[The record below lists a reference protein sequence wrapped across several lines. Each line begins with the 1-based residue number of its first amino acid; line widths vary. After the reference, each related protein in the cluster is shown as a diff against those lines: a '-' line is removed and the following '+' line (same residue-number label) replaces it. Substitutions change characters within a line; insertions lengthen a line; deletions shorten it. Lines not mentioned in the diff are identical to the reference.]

1 MSLTLH
7 ILVVRFLYRYHI
19 PIGVIMNRSF
29 INKIYDKISL
39 NPPLVLSL
47 GFAILITIGG
57 VLLSLPFFTNSGEAT
72 DLIDSMFVAASASC
86 VTGLTPVNTLEH
98 WNTYGHVLIIILIQI
113 GGLGV
118 MSLASIIPL
127 ILGKKIGMKSRQILK
142 EQLNVESLEGMIVLF
157 KYVLVFT
164 FGTEILGAI
173 LLSIKFIPMYGAG
186 RGVWVAIF
194 HSISAFCNAGFD
206 ILGDSL
212 YPLRSDLLVNLTL
225 SALVIVGGL
234 GFVVTNELF
243 RRRSFKNIS
252 THSKLVLMVSGILLA
267 LGTIMFLLL
276 EGGDGVL
283 QHEGVKGSIL
293 ESFFQS
299 VVARTAGFYSVNLAN
314 IKDSTALMLMGLMFV
329 GGSPGSTAG
338 GIKTTTLGVLFLST
352 HAVTRGEREPVVFG
366 RHIGTEIIRKALAIF
381 LVSITIILSVSFIL
395 TITESAPL
403 VDILYETVSALATV
417 GASKGMTPD
426 LTDIGKVLI
435 TVCMYLGRLGPMTMA
450 FAFGM
455 KDKKSLIRYPESFIS
470 IG

>member
-1 MSLTLH
+1 
-7 ILVVRFLYRYHI
+7 
-19 PIGVIMNRSF
+19 MNKSF
-29 INKIYDKISL
+29 INKIYDKITL

-47 GFAILITIGG
+47 GFAILITFGG
-57 VLLSLPFFTNSGEAT
+57 VLLSLPFFTKSGEAT

-86 VTGLTPVNTLEH
+86 VTGLTPVNTFEH
-98 WNTYGHVLIIILIQI
+98 WNTYGHVLLIILIQI

-164 FGTEILGAI
+164 FGIEILGAI
-173 LLSIKFIPMYGAG
+173 LLSFRFIPLYGAG
-186 RGVWVAIF
+186 TGIWYSIF

-206 ILGDSL
+206 ILGDSM
-212 YPLRSDLLVNLTL
+212 YPFRDDILVNLTL

-234 GFVVTNELF
+234 GFVVTSELF
-243 RRRSFKNIS
+243 RRRSFEKIS
-252 THSKLVLMVSGILLA
+252 THSKLVLLISGALLV
-267 LGTIMFLLL
+267 LGTVMFLFL
-276 EGGDGVL
+276 ENGDGVL
-283 QHEGVKGSIL
+283 QYESVKGSIL

-299 VVARTAGFYSVNLAN
+299 VVARTAGFYSVDLSK

-338 GIKTTTLGVLFLST
+338 GIKTTTLGVLFIST
-352 HAVTRGEREPVVFG
+352 HAVVRGESEPVVFG
-366 RHIGTEIIRKALAIF
+366 RHIGMDVVRKALAIF

-395 TITESAPL
+395 TITESARL

-417 GASKGMTPD
+417 GASKGITAD
-426 LTDIGKVLI
+426 LSDVGKILI
-435 TVCMYLGRLGPMTMA
+435 TFCMYLGRLGPMTMA

>member
-1 MSLTLH
+1 
-7 ILVVRFLYRYHI
+7 
-19 PIGVIMNRSF
+19 MNKSF
-29 INKIYDKISL
+29 INKIYDKITL

-47 GFAILITIGG
+47 GFAILITFGG
-57 VLLSLPFFTNSGEAT
+57 VLLSLPFFTKSGEAT

-86 VTGLTPVNTLEH
+86 VTGLTPVNTFEH
-98 WNTYGHVLIIILIQI
+98 WNTYGHVLLIILIQI

-164 FGTEILGAI
+164 FGIEILGAI
-173 LLSIKFIPMYGAG
+173 LLSFRFIPLYGAG
-186 RGVWVAIF
+186 IGIWYSIF

-206 ILGDSL
+206 ILGDSI
-212 YPLRSDLLVNLTL
+212 YPFRDDILVNLTL
-225 SALVIVGGL
+225 SSLVIVGGL
-234 GFVVTNELF
+234 GFVVTSELF
-243 RRRSFKNIS
+243 RRRSFEKIS
-252 THSKLVLMVSGILLA
+252 THSKLVLLISGALLV
-267 LGTIMFLLL
+267 LGTVMFLFL
-276 EGGDGVL
+276 ENGDGVL
-283 QHEGVKGSIL
+283 QYESIKGSIL

-299 VVARTAGFYSVNLAN
+299 VVARTAGFYSVDLSK

-352 HAVTRGEREPVVFG
+352 HAVVRGEREPVVFG
-366 RHIGTEIIRKALAIF
+366 RHIGMDVVRKALAIF
-381 LVSITIILSVSFIL
+381 LVSITIVLSVSFIL
-395 TITESAPL
+395 TITESARL

-417 GASKGMTPD
+417 GASKGITAD
-426 LTDIGKVLI
+426 LSDVGKILI
-435 TVCMYLGRLGPMTMA
+435 TFCMYLGRLGPMTMA

>member
-1 MSLTLH
+1 M
-7 ILVVRFLYRYHI
+7 VRFLYRYYKA
-19 PIGVIMNRSF
+19 IGVIMNKSF
-29 INKIYDKISL
+29 INKIYDKITL

-47 GFAILITIGG
+47 GFAILITFGG
-57 VLLSLPFFTNSGEAT
+57 VLLSLPFFTKSGEAT

-86 VTGLTPVNTLEH
+86 VTGLTPVNTFEH
-98 WNTYGHVLIIILIQI
+98 WNTYGHVLLIILIQI

-164 FGTEILGAI
+164 FGIEILGAI
-173 LLSIKFIPMYGAG
+173 LLSFRFIPLYGAG
-186 RGVWVAIF
+186 TGIWYSIF

-206 ILGDSL
+206 ILGDSI
-212 YPLRSDLLVNLTL
+212 YPFRDDILVNLTL
-225 SALVIVGGL
+225 SSLVIVGGL
-234 GFVVTNELF
+234 GFVVTSELF
-243 RRRSFKNIS
+243 RRRSFEKIS
-252 THSKLVLMVSGILLA
+252 THSKLVLLISGALLV
-267 LGTIMFLLL
+267 LGTVMFLFL
-276 EGGDGVL
+276 ENGDGVL
-283 QHEGVKGSIL
+283 QYESIKGSIL

-299 VVARTAGFYSVNLAN
+299 VVARTAGFYSVDLSK

-352 HAVTRGEREPVVFG
+352 HAVVRGEREPVVFG
-366 RHIGTEIIRKALAIF
+366 RHIGMDVVRKALAIF
-381 LVSITIILSVSFIL
+381 LVSITIVLSVSFIL
-395 TITESAPL
+395 TITESARL

-417 GASKGMTPD
+417 GASKGITAD
-426 LTDIGKVLI
+426 LSDVGKILI
-435 TVCMYLGRLGPMTMA
+435 TFCMYLGRLGPMTMA

>member
-1 MSLTLH
+1 
-7 ILVVRFLYRYHI
+7 
-19 PIGVIMNRSF
+19 MNKSF
-29 INKIYDKISL
+29 INKIYDKITL

-47 GFAILITIGG
+47 GFAILITFGG
-57 VLLSLPFFTNSGEAT
+57 VLLSLPFFTKSGEAT
-72 DLIDSMFVAASASC
+72 NLIDSMFVAASASC
-86 VTGLTPVNTLEH
+86 VTGLTPVNTFEH
-98 WNTYGHVLIIILIQI
+98 WNTYGHVLLIILIQI

-164 FGTEILGAI
+164 FGIEILGAI
-173 LLSIKFIPMYGAG
+173 LLSFRFIPLYGAG
-186 RGVWVAIF
+186 TGIWYSIF

-206 ILGDSL
+206 ILGDSM
-212 YPLRSDLLVNLTL
+212 YPFRDDILVNLTL
-225 SALVIVGGL
+225 SFLVIVGGL
-234 GFVVTNELF
+234 GFVVTSELF
-243 RRRSFKNIS
+243 RRRSFEKIS
-252 THSKLVLMVSGILLA
+252 THSKLVLLISGVLLV
-267 LGTIMFLLL
+267 LGTVMFLFL
-276 EGGDGVL
+276 ENGDGVL
-283 QHEGVKGSIL
+283 QYESVKGSIL

-299 VVARTAGFYSVNLAN
+299 VVARTAGFYSVDLSK

-338 GIKTTTLGVLFLST
+338 GIKTTTLGVLFIST
-352 HAVTRGEREPVVFG
+352 HAVVRGESEPVVFG
-366 RHIGTEIIRKALAIF
+366 RHIGIDVVRKALAIF
-381 LVSITIILSVSFIL
+381 LVSITIVLSVSFIL
-395 TITESAPL
+395 TITESARL

-417 GASKGMTPD
+417 GASKGITAD
-426 LTDIGKVLI
+426 LSDVGKILI
-435 TVCMYLGRLGPMTMA
+435 TFCMYLGRLGPMTMA

>member
-1 MSLTLH
+1 M
-7 ILVVRFLYRYHI
+7 VRFLYRYYKA
-19 PIGVIMNRSF
+19 IGVIMNKSF
-29 INKIYDKISL
+29 INKIYDKITL

-47 GFAILITIGG
+47 GFAILITFGG
-57 VLLSLPFFTNSGEAT
+57 VLLSLPFFTKSGEAT

-86 VTGLTPVNTLEH
+86 VTGLTPVNTFEH
-98 WNTYGHVLIIILIQI
+98 WNTYGHVLLIILIQI

-164 FGTEILGAI
+164 FGIEILGAI
-173 LLSIKFIPMYGAG
+173 LLSFRFIPLYGAG
-186 RGVWVAIF
+186 TGIWYSIF

-206 ILGDSL
+206 ILGDSM
-212 YPLRSDLLVNLTL
+212 YPFRDDILVNLTL
-225 SALVIVGGL
+225 SALVVVGGL
-234 GFVVTNELF
+234 GFVVTSELF
-243 RRRSFKNIS
+243 RRRSFEKIS
-252 THSKLVLMVSGILLA
+252 THSKLVLLISGALLV
-267 LGTIMFLLL
+267 LGTVMFLFL
-276 EGGDGVL
+276 ENGDGVL
-283 QHEGVKGSIL
+283 QYESVKGSIL

-299 VVARTAGFYSVNLAN
+299 VVARTAGFYSVDLSK

-338 GIKTTTLGVLFLST
+338 GIKTTTLGVLFIST
-352 HAVTRGEREPVVFG
+352 HAVVRGESEPVVFG
-366 RHIGTEIIRKALAIF
+366 RHIGIDVVRKALAIF
-381 LVSITIILSVSFIL
+381 LVSITIVLSVSFIL
-395 TITESAPL
+395 TITESARL

-417 GASKGMTPD
+417 GASKGITAD
-426 LTDIGKVLI
+426 LSDVGKILI
-435 TVCMYLGRLGPMTMA
+435 TFCMYLGRLGPMTMA

>member
-1 MSLTLH
+1 
-7 ILVVRFLYRYHI
+7 
-19 PIGVIMNRSF
+19 MNKNF

-47 GFAILITIGG
+47 GFAILISIGG
-57 VLLSLPFFTNSGEAT
+57 ILLSLPFFTKSGQAT
-72 DLIDSMFVAASASC
+72 DLIDAFFVAASASC

-98 WNTYGHVLIIILIQI
+98 WNTYGHILIIILIQI

-157 KYVLVFT
+157 KYVLIFT
-164 FGTEILGAI
+164 FGTEILGVI
-173 LLSIKFIPMYGAG
+173 LLSIRFVPLYGLLD
-186 RGVWVAIF
+186 GVWISIF

-206 ILGDSL
+206 ILGDSI
-212 YPLRSDLLVNLTL
+212 YPFRDDALINFTL
-225 SALVIVGGL
+225 SFLVVVGGL
-234 GFVVTNELF
+234 GFVVTSELF
-243 RRRSFKNIS
+243 RRRSFKKIS
-252 THSKLVLMVSGILLA
+252 THSKLVLMMTAILLF
-267 LGTIMFLLL
+267 LGTIVFYIL
-276 EGGDGVL
+276 EKSGGVL
-283 QHEGVKGSIL
+283 QGESLKGSLL

-299 VVARTAGFYSVNLAN
+299 VVARTAGFYSVDLSK

-338 GIKTTTLGVLFLST
+338 GIKTTTLGVLILST
-352 HAVTRGEREPVVFG
+352 AAVIRGENEPVVFG
-366 RHIGTEIIRKALAIF
+366 RHIGIEVIRKALAIF
-381 LVSITIILSVSFIL
+381 LVSFGIILSVSFVL
-395 TITESAPL
+395 TITENAGL

-417 GASKGMTPD
+417 GASKGITAG
-426 LTDIGKVLI
+426 LTRHGKILI
-435 TVCMYLGRLGPMTMA
+435 TLCMYLGRLGPMTMA

-455 KDKKSLIRYPESFIS
+455 KARKSLIRFPESFVS

>member
-1 MSLTLH
+1 
-7 ILVVRFLYRYHI
+7 
-19 PIGVIMNRSF
+19 MNKNF
-29 INKIYDKISL
+29 INKLYNKISL
-39 NPPLVLSL
+39 NPPMVLSL

-57 VLLSLPFFTNSGEAT
+57 LLLSLPFFTKSGQAT
-72 DLIDSMFVAASASC
+72 PLVDSLFVAASASC

-98 WNTYGHVLIIILIQI
+98 WNTYGHILIIILIQI

-157 KYVLVFT
+157 KYVLAFT
-164 FGTEILGAI
+164 FGTEILGAF
-173 LLSIKFIPMYGAG
+173 LLSIKFIPLYGAG
-186 RGVWVAIF
+186 KGVWYAVF

-206 ILGDSL
+206 ILGDSIF
-212 YPLRSDLLVNLTL
+212 PFRDDLLINLTL
-225 SALVIVGGL
+225 SFLVIVGGL
-234 GFVVTNELF
+234 GFVVTSELF
-243 RRRSFKNIS
+243 RRRSFKKLS
-252 THSKLVLMVSGILLA
+252 THSKLVIMVTGILLIF
-267 LGTIMFLLL
+267 GTIMFLFL
-276 EGGDGVL
+276 ENEDGVL
-283 QHEGVKGSIL
+283 QYESLKGSIL

-299 VVARTAGFYSVNLAN
+299 VVARTAGFYSVDLSQ

-352 HAVTRGEREPVVFG
+352 HAVVRGESEPVVFG
-366 RHIGTEIIRKALAIF
+366 RHISTETVRKALAIF
-381 LVSITIILSVSFIL
+381 LVSIVIILSVSFML

-417 GASKGMTPD
+417 GASKGMTPH
-426 LTDIGKVLI
+426 LTDAGKNLI
-435 TVCMYLGRLGPMTMA
+435 TLCMYLGRIGPMTMA

-455 KDKKSLIRYPESFIS
+455 KAKKSLIRYPESFIS

>member
-1 MSLTLH
+1 M
-7 ILVVRFLYRYHI
+7 VRFLYRYYKA
-19 PIGVIMNRSF
+19 IGVIMNKSF
-29 INKIYDKISL
+29 INKIYDKITL

-47 GFAILITIGG
+47 GFAILITFGG
-57 VLLSLPFFTNSGEAT
+57 VLLSLPFFTKSGEAT

-86 VTGLTPVNTLEH
+86 VTGLTPVNTFEH
-98 WNTYGHVLIIILIQI
+98 WNTYGHVLLIILIQI

-164 FGTEILGAI
+164 FGIEILGAI
-173 LLSIKFIPMYGAG
+173 LLSFRFIPLYGAG
-186 RGVWVAIF
+186 TGIWYSIF

-206 ILGDSL
+206 ILGDSI
-212 YPLRSDLLVNLTL
+212 YPFRDDILVNLTL
-225 SALVIVGGL
+225 SSLVIVGGL
-234 GFVVTNELF
+234 GFVVTSELF
-243 RRRSFKNIS
+243 RRRSFEKIS
-252 THSKLVLMVSGILLA
+252 THSKLVLLISGVLLV
-267 LGTIMFLLL
+267 LGTVMFLFL
-276 EGGDGVL
+276 ENGDGVL
-283 QHEGVKGSIL
+283 QYESVKGSIL

-299 VVARTAGFYSVNLAN
+299 VVARTAGFYSVDLSK

-338 GIKTTTLGVLFLST
+338 GIKTTTLGVLFIST
-352 HAVTRGEREPVVFG
+352 HAVVRGESEPVVFG
-366 RHIGTEIIRKALAIF
+366 RHIGMDVVRKALAIF
-381 LVSITIILSVSFIL
+381 LVSITIVLSVSFIL
-395 TITESAPL
+395 TITESARL

-417 GASKGMTPD
+417 GASKGITAD
-426 LTDIGKVLI
+426 LSDVGKILI
-435 TVCMYLGRLGPMTMA
+435 TFCMYLGRLGPMTMA

>member
-1 MSLTLH
+1 M
-7 ILVVRFLYRYHI
+7 VRFLYGYHKA
-19 PIGVIMNRSF
+19 IGVIMNKSF
-29 INKIYDKISL
+29 INKIYDKITL

-47 GFAILITIGG
+47 GFAILITFGG
-57 VLLSLPFFTNSGEAT
+57 VLLSLPFFTKSGEAT

-86 VTGLTPVNTLEH
+86 VTGLTPVNTFEH
-98 WNTYGHVLIIILIQI
+98 WNTYGHVLLIILIQI

-164 FGTEILGAI
+164 FGIEILGAI
-173 LLSIKFIPMYGAG
+173 LLSFRFIPLYGAG
-186 RGVWVAIF
+186 TGIWYSIF

-206 ILGDSL
+206 ILGDSM
-212 YPLRSDLLVNLTL
+212 YPFRDDILVNLTI
-225 SALVIVGGL
+225 SFLVIIGGL
-234 GFVVTNELF
+234 GFVVTSELF
-243 RRRSFKNIS
+243 RRRSFQKIS
-252 THSKLVLMVSGILLA
+252 THSKLVLLISGALLV
-267 LGTIMFLLL
+267 LGTVMFLFL
-276 EGGDGVL
+276 ENGDGVL
-283 QHEGVKGSIL
+283 QYESVKGSIL

-299 VVARTAGFYSVNLAN
+299 VVARTAGFYSVDLSK

-338 GIKTTTLGVLFLST
+338 GIKTTTLGVLFIST
-352 HAVTRGEREPVVFG
+352 HAVVRGEREPVVFG
-366 RHIGTEIIRKALAIF
+366 RHIGMDVVRKALAIF

-395 TITESAPL
+395 TITESARL

-417 GASKGMTPD
+417 GASKGMTAD
-426 LTDIGKVLI
+426 LSDVGKILI
-435 TVCMYLGRLGPMTMA
+435 TFCMYLGRLGPMTMA

>member
-1 MSLTLH
+1 
-7 ILVVRFLYRYHI
+7 
-19 PIGVIMNRSF
+19 MNKSF
-29 INKIYDKISL
+29 INKIYDKITL

-47 GFAILITIGG
+47 GFAILITFGG
-57 VLLSLPFFTNSGEAT
+57 VLLSLPFFTKSGEAT

-86 VTGLTPVNTLEH
+86 VTGLTPVNTFEH
-98 WNTYGHVLIIILIQI
+98 WNTYGHVILIILIQI

-164 FGTEILGAI
+164 FGIEILGAI
-173 LLSIKFIPMYGAG
+173 LLSFRFIPLYGAG
-186 RGVWVAIF
+186 TGIWYSIF

-206 ILGDSL
+206 ILGDSM
-212 YPLRSDLLVNLTL
+212 YPFRDDILVNLTL
-225 SALVIVGGL
+225 SFLVIVGGL
-234 GFVVTNELF
+234 GFVVTSELF
-243 RRRSFKNIS
+243 RRRSFQKIS
-252 THSKLVLMVSGILLA
+252 THSKLVLLISGVLLV
-267 LGTIMFLLL
+267 LGTVMFLFL
-276 EGGDGVL
+276 ENGDGVL
-283 QHEGVKGSIL
+283 QYESVKGSIL

-299 VVARTAGFYSVNLAN
+299 VVARTAGFYSVDLSK

-338 GIKTTTLGVLFLST
+338 GIKTTTLGVLFIST
-352 HAVTRGEREPVVFG
+352 HAVVRGESEPVVFG
-366 RHIGTEIIRKALAIF
+366 RHIGIDVVRKALAIF
-381 LVSITIILSVSFIL
+381 LVSITIVLSVSFIL
-395 TITESAPL
+395 TITESARL

-417 GASKGMTPD
+417 GASKGITAD
-426 LTDIGKVLI
+426 LSDVGKILI
-435 TVCMYLGRLGPMTMA
+435 TFCMYLGRLGPMTMA

>member
-1 MSLTLH
+1 
-7 ILVVRFLYRYHI
+7 
-19 PIGVIMNRSF
+19 MNKSF
-29 INKIYDKISL
+29 INKIYDRITL

-47 GFAILITIGG
+47 GFAILITFGG
-57 VLLSLPFFTNSGEAT
+57 VLLSLPFFTKSGEAT
-72 DLIDSMFVAASASC
+72 NLIDSMFVAASASC
-86 VTGLTPVNTLEH
+86 VTGLTPVNTFEH
-98 WNTYGHVLIIILIQI
+98 WNTYGHVLLIILIQI

-164 FGTEILGAI
+164 FGIEILGAI
-173 LLSIKFIPMYGAG
+173 LLSFRFIPLYGAG
-186 RGVWVAIF
+186 TGIWYSIF

-206 ILGDSL
+206 ILGDSM
-212 YPLRSDLLVNLTL
+212 YPFRDDILVNLTL

-234 GFVVTNELF
+234 GFVVTSELF
-243 RRRSFKNIS
+243 RRRSFEKIS
-252 THSKLVLMVSGILLA
+252 THSKLVLLISGVLLV
-267 LGTIMFLLL
+267 LGTVMFLFL
-276 EGGDGVL
+276 ENGDGVL
-283 QHEGVKGSIL
+283 QYESVKGSIL

-299 VVARTAGFYSVNLAN
+299 VVARTAGFYSVDLSK

-338 GIKTTTLGVLFLST
+338 GIKTTTLGVLFIST
-352 HAVTRGEREPVVFG
+352 HAVVRGEREPVVFG
-366 RHIGTEIIRKALAIF
+366 RHIGMDVVRKALAIF

-395 TITESAPL
+395 TITESARL

-417 GASKGMTPD
+417 GASKGITAD
-426 LTDIGKVLI
+426 LSDVGKILI
-435 TVCMYLGRLGPMTMA
+435 TFCMYLGRLGPMTMA

>member
-1 MSLTLH
+1 M
-7 ILVVRFLYRYHI
+7 VRFLYRYYKA
-19 PIGVIMNRSF
+19 IGVIMNKSF
-29 INKIYDKISL
+29 INKIYDKITL

-47 GFAILITIGG
+47 GFAILITFGG
-57 VLLSLPFFTNSGEAT
+57 VLLSLPFFTKSGEAT

-86 VTGLTPVNTLEH
+86 VTGLTPVNTFEH
-98 WNTYGHVLIIILIQI
+98 WNTYGHVLLIILIQI

-142 EQLNVESLEGMIVLF
+142 EQLNIESLEGMIVLI

-164 FGTEILGAI
+164 FGIEILGAI
-173 LLSIKFIPMYGAG
+173 LLSFRFIPLYGAG
-186 RGVWVAIF
+186 TGIWYSIF

-206 ILGDSL
+206 ILGDSI
-212 YPLRSDLLVNLTL
+212 YPFRDDILVNLTL

-234 GFVVTNELF
+234 GFVVTSELF
-243 RRRSFKNIS
+243 RRRSFEKIS
-252 THSKLVLMVSGILLA
+252 THSKLVLLISGVLLV
-267 LGTIMFLLL
+267 LGTVMFLFL
-276 EGGDGVL
+276 ENGDGVL
-283 QHEGVKGSIL
+283 QYESVKGSIL

-299 VVARTAGFYSVNLAN
+299 VVARTAGFYSVDLSK

-338 GIKTTTLGVLFLST
+338 GIKTTTLGVLFIST
-352 HAVTRGEREPVVFG
+352 HAVVRGESEPVVFG
-366 RHIGTEIIRKALAIF
+366 RHIGMDVVRKALAIF

-395 TITESAPL
+395 TITESARL

-417 GASKGMTPD
+417 GASKGITAD
-426 LTDIGKVLI
+426 LSDVGKILI
-435 TVCMYLGRLGPMTMA
+435 TFCMYLGRLGPMTMA

>member
-1 MSLTLH
+1 
-7 ILVVRFLYRYHI
+7 
-19 PIGVIMNRSF
+19 MNKSF
-29 INKIYDKISL
+29 INKIYDKITL

-47 GFAILITIGG
+47 GFAILITFGG
-57 VLLSLPFFTNSGEAT
+57 VLLSLPFFTKSGEAT

-86 VTGLTPVNTLEH
+86 VTGLTPVNTFEH
-98 WNTYGHVLIIILIQI
+98 WNTYGHVLLIILIQI

-164 FGTEILGAI
+164 FGIEILGAI
-173 LLSIKFIPMYGAG
+173 LLSFRFIPLYGAG
-186 RGVWVAIF
+186 TGIWYSIF

-206 ILGDSL
+206 ILGDSM
-212 YPLRSDLLVNLTL
+212 YPFRDDILVNLTI
-225 SALVIVGGL
+225 SFLVIIGGL
-234 GFVVTNELF
+234 GFVVTSELF
-243 RRRSFKNIS
+243 RRRSFQKIS
-252 THSKLVLMVSGILLA
+252 THSKLVLLISGALLV
-267 LGTIMFLLL
+267 LGTLMFLFL
-276 EGGDGVL
+276 ENGDGVL
-283 QHEGVKGSIL
+283 QYESVKGSIL

-299 VVARTAGFYSVNLAN
+299 VVARTAGFYSVDLSK

-338 GIKTTTLGVLFLST
+338 GIKTTTLGVLFIST
-352 HAVTRGEREPVVFG
+352 HAVVRGEREPVVFG
-366 RHIGTEIIRKALAIF
+366 RHIGMDVVRKALAIF

-395 TITESAPL
+395 TITESARL

-417 GASKGMTPD
+417 GASKGMTAD
-426 LTDIGKVLI
+426 LSDVGKILI
-435 TVCMYLGRLGPMTMA
+435 TFCMYLGRLGPMTMA

>member
-1 MSLTLH
+1 
-7 ILVVRFLYRYHI
+7 
-19 PIGVIMNRSF
+19 MNKSF
-29 INKIYDKISL
+29 INKIYDKITL

-47 GFAILITIGG
+47 GFAILITFGG
-57 VLLSLPFFTNSGEAT
+57 VLLSLPFFTKSGEAT

-86 VTGLTPVNTLEH
+86 VTGLTPVNTFEH
-98 WNTYGHVLIIILIQI
+98 WNTYGHVILIILIQI

-164 FGTEILGAI
+164 FGIEILGAI
-173 LLSIKFIPMYGAG
+173 LLSFRFIPLYGAG
-186 RGVWVAIF
+186 TGIWYSIF

-206 ILGDSL
+206 ILGDSI
-212 YPLRSDLLVNLTL
+212 YPFRDDILVNLTL
-225 SALVIVGGL
+225 SSLVIVGGL
-234 GFVVTNELF
+234 GFVVTSELF
-243 RRRSFKNIS
+243 RRRSFEKIS
-252 THSKLVLMVSGILLA
+252 THSKLVLLISGALLV
-267 LGTIMFLLL
+267 LGTVMFLFL
-276 EGGDGVL
+276 ENGDGVL
-283 QHEGVKGSIL
+283 QYESVKGSIL

-299 VVARTAGFYSVNLAN
+299 VVARTAGFYSVDLSK

-338 GIKTTTLGVLFLST
+338 GIKTTTLGVLFIST
-352 HAVTRGEREPVVFG
+352 HAVVRGESEPVVFG
-366 RHIGTEIIRKALAIF
+366 RHIGIDVVRKALAIF
-381 LVSITIILSVSFIL
+381 LVSITIVLSVSFIL
-395 TITESAPL
+395 TITESARL

-417 GASKGMTPD
+417 GASKGITAD
-426 LTDIGKVLI
+426 LSDVGKILI
-435 TVCMYLGRLGPMTMA
+435 TFCMYLGRLGPMTMA

>member
-1 MSLTLH
+1 
-7 ILVVRFLYRYHI
+7 
-19 PIGVIMNRSF
+19 MNKSF
-29 INKIYDKISL
+29 INKIYDKITL

-47 GFAILITIGG
+47 GFAILITFGG
-57 VLLSLPFFTNSGEAT
+57 VLLSLPFFTKSGEAT

-86 VTGLTPVNTLEH
+86 VTGLTPVNTFEH
-98 WNTYGHVLIIILIQI
+98 WNTYGHVLLIILIQI

-127 ILGKKIGMKSRQILK
+127 ILSKKIGMKSRQILK

-164 FGTEILGAI
+164 FGIEILGAI
-173 LLSIKFIPMYGAG
+173 LLSFRFIPLYGAG
-186 RGVWVAIF
+186 TGIWYSIF

-206 ILGDSL
+206 ILGDSM
-212 YPLRSDLLVNLTL
+212 YPFRDDILVNLTI
-225 SALVIVGGL
+225 SFLVIIGGL
-234 GFVVTNELF
+234 GFVVTSELF
-243 RRRSFKNIS
+243 RRRSFQKIS
-252 THSKLVLMVSGILLA
+252 THSKLVLLISGALLV
-267 LGTIMFLLL
+267 LGTVMFLFL
-276 EGGDGVL
+276 ENGDGVL
-283 QHEGVKGSIL
+283 QYESVKGSIL

-299 VVARTAGFYSVNLAN
+299 VVARTAGFYSVDLSK

-338 GIKTTTLGVLFLST
+338 GIKTTTLGVLFIST
-352 HAVTRGEREPVVFG
+352 HAVVRGEREPVVFG
-366 RHIGTEIIRKALAIF
+366 RHIGMDVVRKALAIF

-395 TITESAPL
+395 TITESARL

-417 GASKGMTPD
+417 GASKGMTAD
-426 LTDIGKVLI
+426 LSDVGKILI
-435 TVCMYLGRLGPMTMA
+435 TFCMYLGRLGPMTMA

>member
-1 MSLTLH
+1 
-7 ILVVRFLYRYHI
+7 
-19 PIGVIMNRSF
+19 MNKSF
-29 INKIYDKISL
+29 INKIYDKITL

-47 GFAILITIGG
+47 GFAILITFGG
-57 VLLSLPFFTNSGEAT
+57 VLLSLPFFTKSGEAT

-86 VTGLTPVNTLEH
+86 VTGLTPVNTFEH
-98 WNTYGHVLIIILIQI
+98 WNTYGHVLLIILIQI

-164 FGTEILGAI
+164 FGIEILGAI
-173 LLSIKFIPMYGAG
+173 LLSFRFIPLYGAG
-186 RGVWVAIF
+186 TGIWYSIF

-206 ILGDSL
+206 ILGDSM
-212 YPLRSDLLVNLTL
+212 YPFRDDILVNLTL
-225 SALVIVGGL
+225 SSLVIVGGL
-234 GFVVTNELF
+234 GFVVTSELF
-243 RRRSFKNIS
+243 RRRSFEKIS
-252 THSKLVLMVSGILLA
+252 THSKLVLLISGVLLV
-267 LGTIMFLLL
+267 LGTVMFLFL
-276 EGGDGVL
+276 ENGDGVL
-283 QHEGVKGSIL
+283 QYESIKGSIL

-299 VVARTAGFYSVNLAN
+299 VVARTAGFYSVDLSK

-338 GIKTTTLGVLFLST
+338 GIKTTTLGVLFIST
-352 HAVTRGEREPVVFG
+352 HAVVRGESEPVVFG
-366 RHIGTEIIRKALAIF
+366 RHIGIDVVRKALAIF
-381 LVSITIILSVSFIL
+381 LVSITIVLSVSFIL
-395 TITESAPL
+395 TITESAKL

-417 GASKGMTPD
+417 GASKGITAD
-426 LTDIGKVLI
+426 LSDVGKILI
-435 TVCMYLGRLGPMTMA
+435 TFCMYLGRLGPMTMA

>member
-1 MSLTLH
+1 
-7 ILVVRFLYRYHI
+7 
-19 PIGVIMNRSF
+19 MNKSF
-29 INKIYDKISL
+29 INKIYDKITL

-47 GFAILITIGG
+47 GFAILITFGG
-57 VLLSLPFFTNSGEAT
+57 VLLSLPFFTKSGEAT

-86 VTGLTPVNTLEH
+86 VTGLTPVNTFEH
-98 WNTYGHVLIIILIQI
+98 WNTYGHVLLIILIQI

-164 FGTEILGAI
+164 FGIEILGAI
-173 LLSIKFIPMYGAG
+173 LLSFRFIPLYGAG
-186 RGVWVAIF
+186 TGIWYSIF

-206 ILGDSL
+206 ILGDSM
-212 YPLRSDLLVNLTL
+212 YPFRDDILVNLTL

-234 GFVVTNELF
+234 GFVVTSELF
-243 RRRSFKNIS
+243 RRRSFEKIS
-252 THSKLVLMVSGILLA
+252 THSKLVLLISGVLLV
-267 LGTIMFLLL
+267 LGTVMFLFL
-276 EGGDGVL
+276 ENGDGVL
-283 QHEGVKGSIL
+283 QYESVKGSIL

-299 VVARTAGFYSVNLAN
+299 VVARTAGFYSVDLSK

-338 GIKTTTLGVLFLST
+338 GIKTTTLGVLFIST
-352 HAVTRGEREPVVFG
+352 HAVVRGESEPVVFG
-366 RHIGTEIIRKALAIF
+366 RHIGIDVVRKALAIF
-381 LVSITIILSVSFIL
+381 LVSITIVLSVSFIL
-395 TITESAPL
+395 TITESARL

-417 GASKGMTPD
+417 GASKGITAD
-426 LTDIGKVLI
+426 LSDVGKILI
-435 TVCMYLGRLGPMTMA
+435 TFCMYLGRLGPMTMA

>member
-1 MSLTLH
+1 M
-7 ILVVRFLYRYHI
+7 VRFLYRYYKA
-19 PIGVIMNRSF
+19 IGVIMNKSF
-29 INKIYDKISL
+29 INKIYDKITL

-47 GFAILITIGG
+47 GFAILITFGG
-57 VLLSLPFFTNSGEAT
+57 VLLSLPFFTKSGEAT

-86 VTGLTPVNTLEH
+86 VTGLTPVNTFEH
-98 WNTYGHVLIIILIQI
+98 WNTYGHVLLIILIQI

-164 FGTEILGAI
+164 FGIEILGAI
-173 LLSIKFIPMYGAG
+173 LLSFRFIPLYGAG
-186 RGVWVAIF
+186 TGIWYSIF

-206 ILGDSL
+206 ILGDSM
-212 YPLRSDLLVNLTL
+212 YPFRDDILVNLTL

-234 GFVVTNELF
+234 GFVVTSELF
-243 RRRSFKNIS
+243 RRRSFEKIS
-252 THSKLVLMVSGILLA
+252 THSKLVLLISGVLLV
-267 LGTIMFLLL
+267 LGTVMFLFL
-276 EGGDGVL
+276 ENGDGVL
-283 QHEGVKGSIL
+283 QYESVKGSIL

-299 VVARTAGFYSVNLAN
+299 VVARTAGFYSVDLSK

-338 GIKTTTLGVLFLST
+338 GIKTTTLGVLFIST
-352 HAVTRGEREPVVFG
+352 HAVVRGESEPVVFG
-366 RHIGTEIIRKALAIF
+366 RHIGIDVVRKALAIF
-381 LVSITIILSVSFIL
+381 LVSITIVLSVSFIL
-395 TITESAPL
+395 TITESARL

-417 GASKGMTPD
+417 GASKGITAD
-426 LTDIGKVLI
+426 LSDVGKILI
-435 TVCMYLGRLGPMTMA
+435 TFCMYLGRLGPMTMA

>member
-1 MSLTLH
+1 M
-7 ILVVRFLYRYHI
+7 VRFLYRYYKA
-19 PIGVIMNRSF
+19 IGVIMNKSF
-29 INKIYDKISL
+29 INKIYDKITL

-47 GFAILITIGG
+47 GFAILITFGG
-57 VLLSLPFFTNSGEAT
+57 VLLSLPFFTKSGEAT
-72 DLIDSMFVAASASC
+72 ELVDSMFVAASASC
-86 VTGLTPVNTLEH
+86 VTGLTPVNTFEH
-98 WNTYGHVLIIILIQI
+98 WNTYGHVLLIILIQI

-164 FGTEILGAI
+164 FGIEILGAI
-173 LLSIKFIPMYGAG
+173 LLSFRFIPLYGAG
-186 RGVWVAIF
+186 TGIWYSIF

-206 ILGDSL
+206 ILGDSM
-212 YPLRSDLLVNLTL
+212 YPFRDDILVNLTL
-225 SALVIVGGL
+225 SFLVIVGGL
-234 GFVVTNELF
+234 GFVVTSELF
-243 RRRSFKNIS
+243 RRRSFEKIS
-252 THSKLVLMVSGILLA
+252 THSKLVLLISGALLV
-267 LGTIMFLLL
+267 LGTVMFLFL
-276 EGGDGVL
+276 ENGDGVL
-283 QHEGVKGSIL
+283 QYESVKGSIL

-299 VVARTAGFYSVNLAN
+299 VVARTAGFYSVDLSK

-338 GIKTTTLGVLFLST
+338 GIKTTTLGVLFIST
-352 HAVTRGEREPVVFG
+352 HAVVRGESEPVVFG
-366 RHIGTEIIRKALAIF
+366 RHIGMDVVRKALAIF

-395 TITESAPL
+395 TITESARL

-417 GASKGMTPD
+417 GASKGITAD
-426 LTDIGKVLI
+426 LSDVGKILI
-435 TVCMYLGRLGPMTMA
+435 TFCMYLGRLGPMTMA

>member
-1 MSLTLH
+1 
-7 ILVVRFLYRYHI
+7 
-19 PIGVIMNRSF
+19 MNKSF
-29 INKIYDKISL
+29 INKLYDKISL
-39 NPPLVLSL
+39 NPPMVLSL
-47 GFAILITIGG
+47 GFAILITVGG
-57 VLLSLPFFTNSGEAT
+57 LLLSLPFFTKSGQAT
-72 DLIDSMFVAASASC
+72 PLVDSLFVAASASC

-157 KYVLVFT
+157 KYVLAFT
-164 FGTEILGAI
+164 FATEILGAI
-173 LLSIKFIPMYGAG
+173 FLSIKFVPLYGAG
-186 RGVWVAIF
+186 KGVWYAVF

-206 ILGDSL
+206 ILGDSI
-212 YPLRSDLLVNLTL
+212 YPFREDLLINLTL
-225 SALVIVGGL
+225 CALVIVGGL
-234 GFVVTNELF
+234 GFVVTSELF
-243 RRRSFKNIS
+243 RRRSFKKLS
-252 THSKLVLMVSGILLA
+252 THSKLVLMVTAILLIF
-267 LGTIMFLLL
+267 GTLMFLFL
-276 EGGDGVL
+276 ENEDGVL
-283 QHEGVKGSIL
+283 QYESLKGSIL

-299 VVARTAGFYSVNLAN
+299 VVARTAGFYSVDLSK

-352 HAVTRGEREPVVFG
+352 HAVVRGESEPVVFG
-366 RHIGTEIIRKALAIF
+366 RHISTETVRKALAIF
-381 LVSITIILSVSFIL
+381 LVSIVIILSVSFML

-417 GASKGMTPD
+417 GASKGITPH
-426 LTDIGKVLI
+426 LTDAGKNLI
-435 TVCMYLGRLGPMTMA
+435 TLCMYLGRIGPMTMA

-455 KDKKSLIRYPESFIS
+455 KAKKSLIRYPESFIS